1 MDTSTLL
8 AAVGGFVVVKTA
20 TIAVLVARRER
31 RHRDR
36 LVTAVAAARR
46 VDPSGWRLQW
56 AEPGVLLVSNAD
68 HGESVHDVG
77 MEATLVAGSG
87 VSASAEHTARFIGTG
102 ASVELRFADL
112 APWLTEVA
120 SAGWTSEAYSSPAAR
135 EQLACTLTYTIRW
148 VTDDGEHRY
157 ESRTAQP
164 VLPVPD
170 LALGP
175 A

>member
-20 TIAVLVARRER
+20 TIAVLVAPRER

-56 AEPGVLLVSNAD
+56 AEPGVLLVSNGD
-68 HGESVHDVG
+68 HGEAVRDVAV
-77 MEATLVAGSG
+77 EATLVASSG
-87 VSASAEHTARFIGTG
+87 VSASVEHAAGFVGTG
-102 ASVELRFADL
+102 ASIELRFADL
-112 APWLTEVA
+112 EPWLNEIA
-120 SAGWTSEAYSSPAAR
+120 SAGWTTEAHSSPEAR
-135 EQLACTLTYTIRW
+135 ERLACTLTYTIRW
-148 VTDDGEHRY
+148 VMPDGEHRY

-164 VLPVPD
+164 VLPVPE

>member
-8 AAVGGFVVVKTA
+8 AVVGGVVVTKT
-20 TIAVLVARRER
+20 TVIAVLVARRER
-31 RHRDR
+31 RQRDR
-36 LVTAVAAARR
+36 LRSAVTAARR
-46 VDPSGWRLQW
+46 DEASGWRLQW

-68 HGESVHDVG
+68 HGEAVRDVQLS
-77 MEATLVAGSG
+77 ATLTARSEA
-87 VSASAEHTARFIGTG
+87 SASVEHSARFVGTG
-102 ASVELRFADL
+102 ASIELRFPGL
-112 APWLTEVA
+112 AEWLSEVA
-120 SAGWTSEAYSSPAAR
+120 SNGWTAQAHTSPECR
-135 EQLACTLTYTIRW
+135 ERLACTLTYTIRW

-157 ESRTAQP
+157 EARAAEP